1 MAEGVH
7 ELEARERHGQ
17 HFDDAHALAD
27 LDRLLGHGDDDD
39 GDAQASLA
47 NLLGDLEAVD
57 LALQQGVDHE
67 DVGPKFADVVH
78 HGTSVGDGVQQ
89 ADLLLVLQQ
98 VAHVL
103 RDLCDV
109 LDQ

>member
-1 MAEGVH
+1 VGQGVH
-7 ELEARERHGQ
+7 ELVAREGHGE
-17 HFDDAHALAD
+17 HFDDAHAFTD

-39 GDAQASLA
+39 GDAQASMA
-47 NLLGDLEAVD
+47 HLLSHVEAVD
-57 LALQQGVDHE
+57 LALQQRIDHE
-67 DVGPKFADVVH
+67 RVRTEFTDLVHDRPPVGHRVE
-78 HGTSVGDGVQQ
+78 Q